1 MAKNYDRVA
10 CWGAMYCGDFCDHWN
25 GNFSDP
31 TWERNG
37 KDSGKIK
44 FTISGYHAWRNV
56 RWISP
61 GQGTWVSV
69 EINGTNYAESGH
81 GTTYDDCG
89 GGDAMGATAS
99 GTAELIQTS
108 ANPYG
113 HLTFD
118 IRRTRSNG
126 STSFSTHEDLGEWP
140 WEMDLTDNFKI
151 LPPTGLS
158 GSVTSASPRKIK
170 STCTIGSWSANNNI
184 KGTPYTGDGGR
195 NWNFRA
201 QIIYNGSVIDEKTTN
216 TGENKTATFEFNDVS
231 RLDNLPLD
239 TNITMHFTCS
249 NDYQQTIDYDV
260 TFQLEA
266 IGWVVT
272 TASAKKI
279 RYIGVFEDRGDSVV
293 TSYNSGLPGEY

>member
-1 MAKNYDRVA
+1 MSKNYDRVA
-10 CWGAMYCGDFCDHWN
+10 CWGALYCGDFCDHWN

-126 STSFSTHEDLGEWP
+126 SYSFSTHEDLGEWP
-140 WEMDLTDNFKI
+140 WEMDLTDNFKV
-151 LPPTGLS
+151 LPPTGLT
-158 GSVTSASPRKIK
+158 GSVTSADYRKVKVNVNIA
-170 STCTIGSWSANNNI
+170 SWSANTNI
-184 KGTPYTGDGGR
+184 TGAPYTGDGGR
-195 NWNFRA
+195 DWNFRA
-201 QIIYNGSVIDEKTTN
+201 QIKDGGTVVAEQTIS
-216 TGENKTATFEFNDVS
+216 TGETKNGTITI
-231 RLDNLPLD
+231 DNLNLD
-239 TNITMHFTCS
+239 VGKNYTMHITCS
-249 NDYQQTIDYDV
+249 NNYQQTVDYDV
-260 TFQLEA
+260 TFTVPFY
-266 IGWVVT
+266 GWVVT
-272 TASAKKI
+272 SGSAKKI
-279 RYIGVFEDRGDSVV
+279 KGFAVIDSIEDGSGVHYSVGYPKEV
-293 TSYNSGLPGEY
+293 